1 MEAGTS
7 RGETPPRSWE
17 RWQARR
23 GERPT
28 RGAAREVGRARATH
42 LDTVSEPRQA
52 LLLAENSQHLVEA
65 RAHGAARERDPSR
78 LSNVL
83 DRQISGGKPAGD
95 RRLERRFVPAC
106 KR

>member
-1 MEAGTS
+1 MDAGTS
-7 RGETPPRSWE
+7 SGETTPRSPE
-17 RWQARR
+17 RWQAPR

-28 RGAAREVGRARATH
+28 AAAPREGGRSRATH
-42 LDTVSEPRQA
+42 LDTVIEPRQA

-83 DRQISGGKPAGD
+83 DRQISGGKPASD